1 MARPKTKKDLL
12 ELSTANFK
20 KLDDYVASFSQEE
33 QENDFPEGTMN
44 RNIRDVLGHLHH
56 WHLMFLDWY
65 TVGMKGEKPDIPA
78 KGYNWRTLPALN
90 REIREKYANL
100 DLKEIKKRFNTSH
113 TKVMKLVDSH
123 TNEELFE
130 RKRYGW
136 TGNNAV
142 GAYAIG
148 VLSSHYDWAYKLI
161 RKAKK

>member
-1 MARPKTKKDLL
+1 MARPKIKKDLL
-12 ELSTANFK
+12 ELSTENFK
-20 KLDDYVASFSQEE
+20 KLNDYIVSFSQEE
-33 QENDFPEGTMN
+33 QEKDFPEGTMN

-78 KGYNWRTLPALN
+78 KGYNWRTIPALN
-90 REIREKYANL
+90 REIREKYSTLHLN
-100 DLKEIKKRFNTSH
+100 EIKSRFDATH
-113 TKVMKLVDSH
+113 AEVMKIVDSH

-130 RKRYGW
+130 RKRYEW

-142 GAYAIG
+142 GAYLIG